1 MRPADIVDGVPTEAE
16 IAVTV
21 RGMKGGKA
29 GGLLGMCA
37 EDLKGWLKEATRKN
51 DLAR

>member
-1 MRPADIVDGVPTEAE
+1 MRPADIVDGVPMEAE

-21 RGMKGGKA
+21 RGMKGGRA